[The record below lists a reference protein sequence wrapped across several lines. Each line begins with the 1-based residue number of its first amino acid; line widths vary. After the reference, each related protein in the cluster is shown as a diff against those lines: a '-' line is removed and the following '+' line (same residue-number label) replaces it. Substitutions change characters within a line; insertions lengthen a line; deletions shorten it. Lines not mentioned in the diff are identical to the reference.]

1 MEAVIMLKEAY
12 YMLTGKQIGNLPFP
26 ETAQIARQVAAE
38 GMVLLKND
46 GMLPFA
52 GKKLALFGVGAIDTI
67 VCGTGSG
74 YAFSPYRVTVLQGL
88 QDAGI
93 EITSTAWLERYKKD
107 QKLAAKN
114 GKKHSIIDKRW
125 SGITPEAVET
135 PITAEDLKAAS
146 AADTAVYVIRRN
158 TGENFDRKAEK
169 GDYYLSDIEEQNLR
183 TVAGH
188 FAHTIVVLN
197 TCVMDTVGL
206 NSIPGV
212 SALILMGQ
220 AGLESGHALADI
232 LTGKVNP
239 SGKLTDTWA
248 KRYEDYPA
256 SKTFS
261 TNDGITEYEEYT
273 EDIFVGYRWF
283 DSFGLEVAY
292 PFGFG
297 LSYTDFAIEPV
308 AVTADWNQVCV
319 TVKVRNTGKVA
330 GREVVQIY
338 TSAPAG
344 HLPKPWQELK
354 GYAKTGMIAPGGVA
368 EVTIP
373 FATEALSSYDEEKAA
388 WVMEP
393 GDYVIRVGNHSRATK
408 ACAILRLDG
417 EAVTRQVSNQVV
429 PKKPLE
435 RIVPSAYAAETADVP
450 VITLAAVKC
459 VTVDNVSRIPKETVT
474 YVPEGSTY
482 TLPERKYRFPFHL
495 EERVQTVRSCPGAT
509 LPDVKSGKVTMEEF
523 VASLDTE
530 TLLRIV
536 TGVGKETKH
545 PVPSRAGNKK
555 YSNTIALAASGKT
568 TAQYTKTLGIPAL
581 AMCDGP
587 AGLHLMGSNCTSFP
601 VGMVLAQTWDPEAA
615 ARIGDSYGLELE
627 KYRVHIA
634 LGPGMNIHRDPLCG
648 RNFEYY
654 SEDPVLTGKTAA
666 SFTSGMQKNHPG
678 YGVALKHFACNN
690 QEIDR
695 ITSDSRVSERAL
707 REIYLKGFEICIREA
722 QPLTVMSSYNCI
734 NGTHT
739 SSRYDLLTDVL
750 RGEWGFQG
758 YVMTDWDSQS
768 EKPYDFHAGNDIIM
782 GGYST
787 DIIAAAISG
796 AEPVFDPDGAI
807 HQTTVTAYG
816 GFFKNTQED
825 WNSFIPDKD
834 GADTVSVIVAADKKL
849 SPRVEDAVKNGIAEV
864 AEQSNGSKIVT
875 YHGIDRGAWLPLGD
889 IQKCAIRILNGIMNA
904 APMEDMLKTVK

>member
-1 MEAVIMLKEAY
+1 MLKEAY

-26 ETAQIARQVAAE
+26 ETAHIARQVAGE

-46 GMLPFA
+46 GTLPFN
-52 GKKLALFGVGAIDTI
+52 GKRIALFGVGAIDTI

-74 YAFSPYRVTVLQGL
+74 YAFSPYKITVMQGF

-93 EITSTAWLERYKKD
+93 EITSIAYLEKYKRD
-107 QKLAAKN
+107 QKTAAKS
-114 GKKHSIIDKRW
+114 GKKLSIIDKRW

-135 PITAEDLKAAS
+135 PITDEDLKAAS

-169 GDYYLSDIEEQNLR
+169 GDYYLSDMEEQNLR
-183 TVAGH
+183 AVAGH

-197 TCVMDTVGL
+197 TCVIDAVKI

-220 AGLESGHALADI
+220 AGMESGHALADI

-261 TNDGITEYEEYT
+261 TNDGITEYEQYK
-273 EDIFVGYRWF
+273 EDIYVGYRWF
-283 DSFGLEVAY
+283 DSFGLEVEY
-292 PFGFG
+292 PFGYG
-297 LSYTDFAIEPV
+297 LSYTDFSIEPV
-308 AVTADWNQVCV
+308 SVAADWNRVQV
-319 TVKVRNTGKVA
+319 TVRVHNTGKNA
-330 GREVVQIY
+330 GREVVQVY
-338 TSAPAG
+338 VSAPVG
-344 HLPKPWQELK
+344 RLPKPYQELK
-354 GYAKTGMIAPGGVA
+354 GYAKTGLIAPGDAA
-368 EVTIP
+368 EVSIS
-373 FATEALSSYDEEKAA
+373 FATETLSSYDEEKAA

-393 GDYVIRVGNHSRATK
+393 GDYLIRVGNHSRATSV
-408 ACAILRLDG
+408 AAVIHLDG
-417 EAVTRQVSNQVV
+417 EAVTRQVSNQLV
-429 PKKPLE
+429 PEKPLE
-435 RIVPSAYAAETADVP
+435 RIVPPIRNEKAVDTP
-450 VITLAAVKC
+450 VIRLIAADC
-459 VTVDNVSRIPKETVT
+459 VSVDNVSCIPKETVT
-474 YVPEGSTY
+474 YIPEGSTY
-482 TLPERKYRFPFHL
+482 TIPERKYRFPFHL
-495 EERVQTVRSCPGAT
+495 EERIQAVRSCPNAT

-545 PVPSRAGNKK
+545 PVPSRAGDKK

-568 TAQYTKTLGIPAL
+568 TAQYTKTLGIPSL

-587 AGLHLMGSNCTSFP
+587 AGLHLMGSNCTAYP
-601 VGMVLAQTWDPEAA
+601 VGLVLAQTWDVEAA
-615 ARIGDSYGLELE
+615 ARIGDAYGKELE
-627 KYRVHIA
+627 KYHVHIA

-666 SFTSGMQKNHPG
+666 GFTDGMQKNHPG

-690 QEIDR
+690 PEIDR

-707 REIYLKGFEICIREA
+707 REIYLKGFEICVREA
-722 QPLTVMSSYNCI
+722 KPLTVMSSYNCI

-750 RGEWGFQG
+750 RGEWGFRG

-787 DIIAAAISG
+787 NIIAAAISG

-816 GFFKNTQED
+816 GFFKNTQAD

-834 GADTVSVIVAADKKL
+834 GTDTVSTVVAANQKV
-849 SPRVEDAVKNGIAEV
+849 SSRVEEAVKNGIAEV
-864 AEQSNGSKIVT
+864 TQRSDGSRVVT
-875 YHGIDRGAWLPLGD
+875 YRGIDRGAWLPLGD
-889 IQKCAIRILNGIMNA
+889 IQKCAIRVLTGIMNA
-904 APMEDMLKTVK
+904 APMDDMLTRAK

>member
-1 MEAVIMLKEAY
+1 MLKEAY
-12 YMLTGKQIGNLPFP
+12 YLLTGKQVGNLPFP
-26 ETAQIARQVAAE
+26 ETAHIARQVASE

-46 GMLPFA
+46 GTLPFH
-52 GKKLALFGVGAIDTI
+52 GKKLALFGVGALDTI

-74 YAFSPYRVTVLQGL
+74 YAFSPYKVTVMQGL
-88 QDAGI
+88 QGAGI
-93 EITSTAWLERYKKD
+93 EITSTAWLEKYRKS
-107 QKLAAKN
+107 QKLAAKC
-114 GKKHSIIDKRW
+114 GKKLSIIDKRW
-125 SGITPEAVET
+125 SGITPEAVEI
-135 PITAEDLKAAS
+135 PITSEDLKVAS
-146 AADTAVYVIRRN
+146 SADTAVYVIRRN

-169 GDYYLSDIEEQNLR
+169 GDYYLSDMEVQNLR
-183 TVAGH
+183 AVAGH

-197 TCVMDTVGL
+197 TCVIDAAEI
-206 NSIPGV
+206 NRISGV
-212 SALILMGQ
+212 SALVLMGQ
-220 AGLESGHALADI
+220 AGMESGNALADL

-248 KRYEDYPA
+248 MRYEDYPA
-256 SKTFS
+256 SRTFS
-261 TNDGITEYEEYT
+261 ANDGITDHEDYT
-273 EDIFVGYRWF
+273 EDIFVGYRYF
-283 DSFGLEVAY
+283 DSFGLEVEY
-292 PFGFG
+292 PFGYG
-297 LSYTDFAIEPV
+297 LSYTDFSIEPV
-308 AVTADWNQVCV
+308 SVTADWNQVRV
-319 TVKVRNTGKVA
+319 TVQVRNTGKTA

-338 TSAPAG
+338 ASAPVG
-344 HLPKPWQELK
+344 RLPKPYQELK
-354 GYAKTGMIAPGGVA
+354 GFAKTGLIPPGGVT
-368 EVTIP
+368 EVSIS
-373 FATEALSSYDEEKAA
+373 FATETLSSYDEEKAA
-388 WVMEP
+388 WIMEP
-393 GDYVIRVGNHSRATK
+393 GDYRIRVGNHSRATRV
-408 ACAILRLDG
+408 AAVIRLDG
-417 EAVTRQVSNQVV
+417 EAFTRQVSNQLV
-429 PKKPLE
+429 PEKPME
-435 RIVPSAYAAETADVP
+435 RIAPPVRKEEEMDAP
-450 VITLAAVKC
+450 VIRLIAADC
-459 VTVDNVSRIPKETVT
+459 VSVDNVSRIPRETVT
-474 YVPEGSTY
+474 YIPEGSTY
-482 TLPERKYRFPFHL
+482 TIPERKYQFPFHL
-495 EERVQTVRSCPGAT
+495 EERIQTVRSCPNAT

-545 PVPSRAGNKK
+545 PIPSRAGDKK

-587 AGLHLMGSNCTSFP
+587 AGLHLMGSNCTAYP
-601 VGMVLAQTWDPEAA
+601 VGMALAQTWDPEAA

-627 KYRVHIA
+627 KYHVHIA

-654 SEDPVLTGKTAA
+654 SEDPLLTGKTAA
-666 SFTSGMQKNHPG
+666 GFTDGMQKNHPG

-695 ITSDSRVSERAL
+695 ITTDSRVSERAL
-707 REIYLKGFEICIREA
+707 REIYLKGFEICVREA

-750 RGEWGFQG
+750 RGEWGFRG

-782 GGYST
+782 GGYAT

-816 GFFKNTQED
+816 GFFKNTQAD

-834 GADTVSVIVAADKKL
+834 GTDTVSTKVVAGQNI
-849 SPRVEDAVKNGIAEV
+849 SPRVEEAVKNGIAEITK
-864 AEQSNGSKIVT
+864 QRDGSKVVT
-875 YHGIDRGAWLPLGD
+875 YRGIDRGTWLPLGD
-889 IQKCAIRILNGIMNA
+889 IQKCAIRVLTGIMNA
-904 APMEDMLKTVK
+904 APMDDMLRGVK

>member
-1 MEAVIMLKEAY
+1 MLKEAY
-12 YMLTGKQIGNLPFP
+12 YMLTGRQIGNLPFP
-26 ETAQIARQVAAE
+26 ETAHIARQVAGE

-46 GMLPFA
+46 GTLPFN
-52 GKKLALFGVGAIDTI
+52 GKRIALFGVGAIDTI

-74 YAFSPYRVTVLQGL
+74 YAFSPYKITVMQGF

-93 EITSTAWLERYKKD
+93 EITSTAYLEKYKKD
-107 QKLAAKN
+107 QKTAAKS
-114 GKKHSIIDKRW
+114 GKKLSIIDKRW

-135 PITAEDLKAAS
+135 PITDEDLKAAS

-158 TGENFDRKAEK
+158 TGENFDRRAEK
-169 GDYYLSDIEEQNLR
+169 GDYYLSDMAEKNLR
-183 TVAGH
+183 AVAGH

-197 TCVMDTVGL
+197 TCVIDAVKI

-220 AGLESGHALADI
+220 AGMESGHALADI

-261 TNDGITEYEEYT
+261 TNDGITEYEQYK
-273 EDIFVGYRWF
+273 EDIYVGYRWF
-283 DSFGLEVAY
+283 DSFGLEVEY
-292 PFGFG
+292 PFGYG

-308 AVTADWNQVCV
+308 SVAADWNRVQV
-319 TVKVRNTGKVA
+319 TVRVRNTGKTA

-338 TSAPAG
+338 VSAPVG
-344 HLPKPWQELK
+344 RLPKPYQELK
-354 GYAKTGMIAPGGVA
+354 GYAKTGLIAPGDAA
-368 EVTIP
+368 EVSIS
-373 FATEALSSYDEEKAA
+373 FGTETLSSYDEEKAA

-393 GDYVIRVGNHSRATK
+393 GDYLIRVGNHSRATSV
-408 ACAILRLDG
+408 AAVIHLDG
-417 EAVTRQVSNQVV
+417 EAVTRQVSNQLV
-429 PKKPLE
+429 PEKKLE
-435 RIVPSAYAAETADVP
+435 RIVPPIRNEKAVDAP
-450 VITLAAVKC
+450 VIRLTAADC
-459 VTVDNVSRIPKETVT
+459 VSVDNVSRIPKETVT
-474 YVPEGSTY
+474 YIPEGSTY
-482 TLPERKYRFPFHL
+482 TIPERKYRFPFHL
-495 EERVQTVRSCPGAT
+495 EERIQAVRSCPNAT

-545 PVPSRAGNKK
+545 PVPSRAGDKK

-587 AGLHLMGSNCTSFP
+587 AGLHLMGSNCTAYP
-601 VGMVLAQTWDPEAA
+601 VGLVLAQTWDVEAA
-615 ARIGDSYGLELE
+615 ARIGDAYGKELE

-666 SFTSGMQKNHPG
+666 GFTDGMQKNHPG

-695 ITSDSRVSERAL
+695 IISDSRVSERAL
-707 REIYLKGFEICIREA
+707 REIYLKGFEICVREA
-722 QPLTVMSSYNCI
+722 KPLTVMSSYNCI

-750 RGEWGFQG
+750 RGEWGFRG

-787 DIIAAAISG
+787 NIIAAAISG

-816 GFFKNTQED
+816 GFFKNTQAD

-834 GADTVSVIVAADKKL
+834 GTDTVSTVVAANQKV
-849 SPRVEDAVKNGIAEV
+849 SSRVEEAVKSGIAEV
-864 AEQSNGSKIVT
+864 TQRSDGSKVVT
-875 YHGIDRGAWLPLGD
+875 YRGVDRGAWLPLGD
-889 IQKCAIRILNGIMNA
+889 VQKCAIRVLTGIMNA
-904 APMEDMLKTVK
+904 APMDDMLTGAK

>member
-1 MEAVIMLKEAY
+1 MLKEAY
-12 YMLTGKQIGNLPFP
+12 YMLTGKQIGDLPFP
-26 ETAQIARQVAAE
+26 ETAQVARQVAGE

-46 GMLPFA
+46 GTLPFK
-52 GKKLALFGVGAIDTI
+52 GKKLALFGVGAVDTI

-74 YAFSPYRVTVLQGL
+74 YAFSPYKVTLMQGL

-93 EITSTAWLERYKKD
+93 EITSTAWLEKYKKD
-107 QKLAAKN
+107 QKLAGKN
-114 GKKHSIIDKRW
+114 GKKLSIIDKRW

-135 PITAEDLKAAS
+135 PVTAEDLKAAS

-169 GDYYLSDIEEQNLR
+169 GDYYLSDREKANLR
-183 TVAGH
+183 AVAAY
-188 FAHTIVVLN
+188 FAHTIVELN
-197 TCVMDTVGL
+197 TCVIDAVKI

-212 SALILMGQ
+212 SAMILMGQ
-220 AGLESGHALADI
+220 AGMESGHALADV

-261 TNDGITEYEEYT
+261 TNDGNTEYEEYK

-283 DSFGLEVAY
+283 DSFGLEVEY

-297 LSYTDFAIEPV
+297 LSYTEFAIEPV
-308 AVTADWNQVCV
+308 SVTADWNQIHV
-319 TVKVRNTGKVA
+319 TVKVRNTGKTA
-330 GREVVQIY
+330 GREVVQVY
-338 TSAPAG
+338 VSAPAG
-344 HLPKPWQELK
+344 RLPKPYQELK
-354 GYAKTGMIAPGGVA
+354 GYAKTGLIAPDDSV

-373 FATEALSSYDEEKAA
+373 FATETLSSYDEEKAA

-393 GDYVIRVGNHSRATK
+393 GDYLIRVGSHSRATK
-408 ACAILRLDG
+408 VTAVIHLDG
-417 EAVTRQVSNQVV
+417 EAVTRQVSNQMT
-429 PKKPLE
+429 PEKPLE
-435 RIVPSAYAAETADVP
+435 RIVAPTRTAEIVEAPLIHLIAAD
-450 VITLAAVKC
+450 C
-459 VTVDNVSRIPKETVT
+459 VTVDNVSRIPKETIT

-482 TLPERKYRFPFHL
+482 TIPERKYRFPFPL
-495 EERVQTVRSCPGAT
+495 KERVQTVRSCPNAT
-509 LPDVKSGKVTMEEF
+509 LPEVKAGKVTMEEF

-536 TGVGKETKH
+536 TGIGKETKH
-545 PVPSRAGNKK
+545 PVPSRAGNQK
-555 YSNTIALAASGKT
+555 YRNTIALAASGKT

-587 AGLHLMGSNCTSFP
+587 AGLHLMGSNCTAYP
-601 VGMVLAQTWDPEAA
+601 VGLVLAQTWDVDAA
-615 ARIGDSYGLELE
+615 AHVGDAYGRELE
-627 KYRVHIA
+627 KYHVHIA

-666 SFTSGMQKNHPG
+666 GFTDGMQKNHPG

-707 REIYLKGFEICIREA
+707 REIYLKGFEICVREA
-722 QPLTVMSSYNCI
+722 QPRTVMSSYNCI

-739 SSRYDLLTDVL
+739 SSRYDLLTDIL
-750 RGEWGFQG
+750 RGEWGFEG

-787 DIIAAAISG
+787 DVIEAAVSG
-796 AEPVFDPDGAI
+796 AAPVFAPDGAVR
-807 HQTTVTAYG
+807 QTTVTAYG
-816 GFFKNTQED
+816 GFFKNNQED
-825 WNSFIPDKD
+825 WNSFIPDKA
-834 GADTVSVIVAADKKL
+834 GKDTVSTVVAANQKI
-849 SPRVEDAVKNGIAEV
+849 SPRVENAVRNGFAEV
-864 AEQSNGSKIVT
+864 TEQKDGSRTVI
-875 YHGIDRGAWLPLGD
+875 YRGIDRGAWLPLGD

-904 APMEDMLKTVK
+904 APMDDMLHEVN

>member
-1 MEAVIMLKEAY
+1 MIKEAY

-26 ETAQIARQVAAE
+26 ETAQVARQVASE

-46 GMLPFA
+46 GTLPFK

-74 YAFSPYRVTVLQGL
+74 YAFSPYKVTVMQGL
-88 QDAGI
+88 LDAGI
-93 EITSTAWLERYKKD
+93 EITSAAWLDKYKKD
-107 QKLAAKN
+107 QKQTAKN
-114 GKKHSIIDKRW
+114 GKKLSIIDKRW

-183 TVAGH
+183 TVGGH

-197 TCVMDTVGL
+197 TCVIDAVKI

-212 SALILMGQ
+212 SAMILMGQ

-232 LTGKVNP
+232 LSGKVNP

-261 TNDGITEYEEYT
+261 TNDGVTDHEDYN

-283 DSFGLEVAY
+283 DSFGLEVQY
-292 PFGFG
+292 PFGYG
-297 LSYTDFAIEPV
+297 LSYTDFEIEPV
-308 AVTADWNQVCV
+308 AVTADWNQICV
-319 TVKVRNTGKVA
+319 TVKVRNTGSAA
-330 GREVVQIY
+330 GREVVQLFA
-338 TSAPAG
+338 SAPAG
-344 HLPKPWQELK
+344 RLPKPYQELK
-354 GYAKTGMIAPGGVA
+354 GYVKTGMIAPGDAA
-368 EVTIP
+368 EVTIA
-373 FATEALSSYDEEKAA
+373 FATENLASYDEEKAA
-388 WVMEP
+388 WIMES
-393 GDYVIRVGNHSRATK
+393 GDYVIRVGNHSRATNV
-408 ACAILRLDG
+408 AAVIRLVR
-417 EAVTRQVSNQVV
+417 EAVTRQVSNQLA
-429 PKKPLE
+429 PEKPLE
-435 RIVPSAYAAETADVP
+435 RIVPPVRTAETVDAP
-450 VITLAAVKC
+450 VIELSADDC
-459 VTVDNVSRIPKETVT
+459 MTVDNVSRIPKEIVT
-474 YVPEGSTY
+474 YVPEGSAY
-482 TLPERKYRFPFHL
+482 AIPERKYRFPFHL
-495 EERVQTVRSCPGAT
+495 EERVQTVRSCPNAT
-509 LPDVKSGKVTMEEF
+509 LPDVKAGRVTMEEF

-536 TGVGKETKH
+536 TGIGKETKH
-545 PVPSRAGNKK
+545 PVPSRTGDKK
-555 YSNTIALAASGKT
+555 YSNAVALAASGKT
-568 TAQYTKTLGIPAL
+568 TAQYTKTLGIPAMAL
-581 AMCDGP
+581 CDGP
-587 AGLHLMGSNCTSFP
+587 AGLHLMGSNCTAYP
-601 VGMVLAQTWDPEAA
+601 VGMVLAQTWDADAA
-615 ARIGDSYGLELE
+615 ARVGDVYGKELE
-627 KYRVHIA
+627 KYNVHIA

-666 SFTSGMQKNHPG
+666 SFTNGMQKNHPG

-695 ITSDSRVSERAL
+695 ITSTSNVSERAL
-707 REIYLKGFEICIREA
+707 REIYLKCFEICVREA

-734 NGTHT
+734 NGIHT

-750 RGEWGFQG
+750 RGEWGFKG
-758 YVMTDWDSQS
+758 FVMTDWDSQS

-796 AEPVFDPDGAI
+796 AAPVFDADGAV

-825 WNSFIPDKD
+825 WNSFIPDQN
-834 GADTVSVIVAADKKL
+834 GADTVSTTVAADKML
-849 SPRVEDAVKNGIAEV
+849 SARVEEAVKRGAADV
-864 AEQSNGSKIVT
+864 TVQSDGSKIVT
-875 YHGIDRGAWLPLGD
+875 YRGIDRGAWLPLGD
-889 IQKCAIRILNGIMNA
+889 IQKCAIRVLTGIINA
-904 APMEDMLKTVK
+904 APMEDMLRGVK

>member
-1 MEAVIMLKEAY
+1 MLKEAY

-26 ETAQIARQVAAE
+26 ETAQVARQVASE

-46 GMLPFA
+46 GTLPFS

-74 YAFSPYRVTVLQGL
+74 YAFSPYKVTVMQGL

-93 EITSTAWLERYKKD
+93 EITSTAWLEKYKKD
-107 QKLAAKN
+107 QKQASKS
-114 GKKHSIIDKRW
+114 GKKLSIIDKRW

-135 PITAEDLKAAS
+135 PITAEDMKAAS
-146 AADTAVYVIRRN
+146 AADTAIYVIRRN

-183 TVAGH
+183 AVAGH

-197 TCVMDTVGL
+197 TCVIDAVKI
-206 NSIPGV
+206 NEIDGV
-212 SALILMGQ
+212 SAVILMGQ

-232 LTGKVNP
+232 ITGKVNP

-256 SKTFS
+256 AKTFS

-273 EDIFVGYRWF
+273 EDIFVGHRWF
-283 DSFGLEVAY
+283 DSVGLDVEY
-292 PFGFG
+292 PFGYG
-297 LSYTDFAIEPV
+297 LSYTDFEIEPV
-308 AVTADWNQVCV
+308 SVTVDWNQIRV
-319 TVKVRNTGKVA
+319 TAKVRNSGNTT
-330 GREVVQIY
+330 GREVVQVY
-338 TSAPAG
+338 VSAPTG
-344 HLPKPWQELK
+344 RLPKPYQELK
-354 GYAKTGMIAPGGVA
+354 GYVKTSMIVPGDAA
-368 EVTIP
+368 EVNIT
-373 FATEALSSYDEEKAA
+373 FATENLASYDEEKAA

-393 GDYVIRVGNHSRATK
+393 GDYLIRVGNHSRATK
-408 ACAILRLDG
+408 VAAVIRLDA
-417 EAVTRQVSNQVV
+417 EAVTRQVSNQLT
-429 PKKPLE
+429 PEKTLE
-435 RIVPSAYAAETADVP
+435 TVMVP
-450 VITLAAVKC
+450 VRAEEAVDAPVINLTAADC
-459 VTVDNVSRIPKETVT
+459 NTVDNVSRIPKETVT
-474 YVPEGSTY
+474 YIPDGSTY
-482 TLPERKYRFPFHL
+482 TIPERKYRFPFHL
-495 EERVQTVRSCPGAT
+495 EERVQTVRSCPNAT
-509 LPDVKSGKVTMEEF
+509 LPDVKAGKVTMEEF

-536 TGVGKETKH
+536 TGSGKETKH

-568 TAQYTKTLGIPAL
+568 TAQYTKTLGIPSL

-587 AGLHLMGSNCTSFP
+587 AGLHLMGSNCTAYP
-601 VGMVLAQTWDPEAA
+601 VGLVLAQTWDVDMAA
-615 ARIGDSYGLELE
+615 LVGDVYGKELE
-627 KYRVHIA
+627 KYNVHIA

-654 SEDPVLTGKTAA
+654 SEDPLLTGKIAA
-666 SFTSGMQKNHPG
+666 GFTNGMQLNHPG

-690 QEIDR
+690 QETDR
-695 ITSDSRVSERAL
+695 ITSDSRVTERAL
-707 REIYLKGFEICIREA
+707 REIYLKGFEICVREA

-750 RGEWGFQG
+750 RGEWGFNG
-758 YVMTDWDSQS
+758 FVMTDWDSQS
-768 EKPYDFHAGNDIIM
+768 EKPYDFQAGNDIIM

-796 AEPVFDPDGAI
+796 AAPVFDPDGAV
-807 HQTTVTAYG
+807 HQTIVTAYG
-816 GFFKNTQED
+816 GFFKNKQED
-825 WNSFIPDKD
+825 WNSFIPDKNGVD
-834 GADTVSVIVAADKKL
+834 IASTTVAADQKL
-849 SPRVEDAVKNGIAEV
+849 SPSVEEAVKNGV
-864 AEQSNGSKIVT
+864 AQVVDQSDGSKVVT

-889 IQKCAIRILNGIMNA
+889 IQKCAIRVLTGIMNA
-904 APMEDMLKTVK
+904 APMDDMLRK

>member
-1 MEAVIMLKEAY
+1 MLKEAY
-12 YMLTGKQIGNLPFP
+12 YMLTGKQIGCLPFP
-26 ETAQIARQVAAE
+26 ETAQVARQVAGE

-46 GMLPFA
+46 GTLPFR
-52 GKKLALFGVGAIDTI
+52 GKKLALFGVGSIDTI

-74 YAFSPYRVTVLQGL
+74 YAFSPYKVTEMQGL

-93 EITSTAWLERYKKD
+93 EITSCGWLEKYKKD
-107 QKLAAKN
+107 QKQAAKN
-114 GKKHSIIDKRW
+114 GKKLSIIDKRW

-135 PITAEDLKAAS
+135 PITAEDLTAAS
-146 AADTAVYVIRRN
+146 AADTAIYVIRRN
-158 TGENFDRKAEK
+158 TGENFDRKPEK

-183 TVAGH
+183 AVAGH

-197 TCVMDTVGL
+197 TCVIDAVKLG
-206 NSIPGV
+206 SIPGV

-220 AGLESGHALADI
+220 AGMESGHALADI

-261 TNDGITEYEEYT
+261 TNDGVTDHEDYT
-273 EDIFVGYRWF
+273 EDIFVGYRYF
-283 DSFGLEVAY
+283 DSFGLDVEY
-292 PFGFG
+292 PFGYG

-308 AVTADWNQVCV
+308 SMTVDWNQVRV
-319 TVKVRNTGKVA
+319 TVKVRNTGKTA
-330 GREVVQIY
+330 GREVVQLY
-338 TSAPAG
+338 ASAPAG
-344 HLPKPWQELK
+344 RLPKPYQELK
-354 GYAKTGMIAPGGVA
+354 GYVKTGMIAPGDAV
-368 EVTIP
+368 EVNIS
-373 FATEALSSYDEEKAA
+373 FATENLSSYDEEKAA

-393 GDYVIRVGNHSRATK
+393 GDYVIRVGHHSRAAK
-408 ACAILRLDG
+408 AAAVIRLDA
-417 EAVTRQVSNQVV
+417 EAVTRQVSNQLV
-429 PKKPLE
+429 PEKPLDVITAPVRE
-435 RIVPSAYAAETADVP
+435 AEAVDAP
-450 VITLAAVKC
+450 VIPLAAADC
-459 VTVDNVSRIPKETVT
+459 VTIDNVSRIPRETVT
-474 YVPEGSTY
+474 YIPEGSDY
-482 TLPERKYRFPFHL
+482 ALPERKYRFPFHL
-495 EERVQTVRSCPGAT
+495 EERIQTVGPCPNAT
-509 LPDVKSGKVTMEEF
+509 LPDVRAGKVTMEEF

-545 PVPSRAGNKK
+545 PVPSRAGDKK

-568 TAQYTKTLGIPAL
+568 TGQYTKTLGIPAL

-587 AGLHLMGSNCTSFP
+587 AGLHLMGSNCTAYP
-601 VGMVLAQTWDPEAA
+601 VGLVLAQTWDTEAA
-615 ARIGDSYGLELE
+615 ARLGDSYGKELE

-666 SFTSGMQKNHPG
+666 SFTDGMQKNHPG

-707 REIYLKGFEICIREA
+707 REIYLKGFEICVREA

-750 RGEWGFQG
+750 RGEWGFRG

-796 AEPVFDPDGAI
+796 AEPVFDPDGAV
-807 HQTTVTAYG
+807 HQTIVTAYG

-825 WNSFIPDKD
+825 WNSFIPCKD
-834 GADTVSVIVAADKKL
+834 GADTVSTTVAAGQTL
-849 SPRVEDAVKNGIAEV
+849 SPRVEEAVKCGLAQV
-864 AEQSNGSKIVT
+864 SQQSDGSKVVT

-889 IQKCAIRILNGIMNA
+889 IQKCAIRVLTGIMNA
-904 APMEDMLKTVK
+904 APMEDMLKNK